1 MFGSSL
7 LPCLICVFVFALF
20 VFVLCLVYPMLLV
33 TLDCSFVITPLV
45 FSSVYSSQLATY
57 YAYLILFVQL
67 GSPTNARLNTLNT
80 GPGYH
85 AFSHILVGEDYFF
98 FGIYICFSGGYKYS
112 VLT

>member
-1 MFGSSL
+1 MFVYSGVRHIL
-7 LPCLICVFVFALF
+7 LCVFVFVLF

-33 TLDCSFVITPLV
+33 TLDCSFVIAPLV

-67 GSPTNARLNTLNT
+67 GSPTKARLNTLNT

-85 AFSHILVGEDYFF
+85 AFSHILVGEDYFSLV
-98 FGIYICFSGGYKYS
+98 YIFVFQANINIQY
-112 VLT
+112 